1 MSHTTQAYRVHQ
13 DDEGKLAAS
22 FDEIEVDSPAAGE
35 VLVKVA
41 YSSVNYKDAL
51 ACTDA
56 GKIIRGF
63 PRIAGIDLAG
73 TVVESGD
80 DRYAVNDQVVLT
92 GYSHGESLDG
102 GYTQL
107 AKVNGD
113 YLVPLPDGIS
123 LLEAMSL
130 GTAGFTAAL
139 SVHRLQQVDV
149 NPGSGPILVTGA
161 TGGVGSIAI
170 DLLAGQG
177 YEVAAYTGKIDQT
190 DYLKSLGA
198 SEIVNRHEL
207 ELGTRPLEKS
217 LWAGAVDTVGD
228 ETLAWLTRTVNP
240 WGAIASCGLAG
251 GIKLSTTVMPFI
263 IRGVSLLGID
273 SVLCPM
279 EIRQQIW
286 QRLATDLK
294 PAHLD
299 TIASVV
305 AFDQLPNQFAQF
317 LDGSVKGRKVIEVG
331 G

>member
-1 MSHTTQAYRVHQ
+1 MSHSALAYRAHE
-13 DDEGKLAAS
+13 DDDRKVSSKFEQITV
-22 FDEIEVDSPAAGE
+22 ESPAAGE

-51 ACTDA
+51 ATTGA
-56 GKIIRGF
+56 GRIIRGF

-80 DRYAVNDQVVLT
+80 DRYSAGDEVVLT

-102 GYTQL
+102 GFTQL
-107 AKVNGD
+107 AKVGAE
-113 YLVPLPDGIS
+113 YLVPLPAGLS
-123 LLEAMSL
+123 LQEAMSI

-139 SVHRLQQVDV
+139 SVHRLQQVGV
-149 NPGSGPILVTGA
+149 TAESGPILVTGA

-170 DLLAGQG
+170 DILSKLG
-177 YEVAAYTGKIDQT
+177 YQVAAFTGKTEQS

-198 SEIVNRHEL
+198 GEIVNRHEL
-207 ELGTRPLEKS
+207 ELGTRPLEKG

-228 ETLAWLTRTVNP
+228 ETLGWLTRTVNP

-251 GIKLSTTVMPFI
+251 GIKLNTTVMPFI
-263 IRGVSLLGID
+263 IRGISLLGID

-279 EIRQQIW
+279 VVREQIW

-294 PAHLD
+294 PVHLD
-299 TIASVV
+299 AIATVV
-305 AFDQLPNQFAQF
+305 SFDELPDQFAQF
-317 LDGSVKGRKVIEVG
+317 LDGSIKGRVVVKIG
-331 G
+331 D

>member
-1 MSHTTQAYRVHQ
+1 MTHTTQAYRVHQ
-13 DDEGKLAAS
+13 DDEGNLSAS
-22 FDEIEVDSPAAGE
+22 FDEVELESPQVGE
-35 VLVKVA
+35 VLVRVA

-51 ACTDA
+51 ACTGA

-73 TVVESGD
+73 TVTESGD
-80 DRYAVNDQVVLT
+80 DRYQAGDPVLLT

-102 GYTQL
+102 GYTQI
-107 AKVNGD
+107 AKVQGD
-113 YLVPLPDGIS
+113 YLLPLPQGLS
-123 LLEAMSL
+123 LLDAMSL

-139 SVHRLQQVDV
+139 SVHRLQQVDIK
-149 NPGSGPILVTGA
+149 PGNGPILVTGA

-177 YEVAAYTGKIDQT
+177 YEVAAFTGKTDQS

-207 ELGTRPLEKS
+207 ELGTRPLEKG

-251 GIKLSTTVMPFI
+251 GIKLNTTVMPFI

-279 EIRQQIW
+279 EVRQQIW

-294 PAHLD
+294 PTHLQSITKMVD
-299 TIASVV
+299 
-305 AFDQLPNQFAQF
+305 FDQLPGQFEQF
-317 LDGSVKGRKVIEVG
+317 LNGRVKGRIVIKIAG
-331 G
+331 

>member
-1 MSHTTQAYRVHQ
+1 VSHTTQAYRVHQ
-13 DDEGKLAAS
+13 DDEGKIS
-22 FDEIEVDSPAAGE
+22 SRFDEMVIESPAEGE

-51 ACTDA
+51 ACTGA
-56 GKIIRGF
+56 GKIVRGF
-63 PRIAGIDLAG
+63 PRVAGIDLAG
-73 TVVESGD
+73 TVIESADPRYTAGD
-80 DRYAVNDQVVLT
+80 DVVLT

-107 AKVNGD
+107 ARVSAD
-113 YLVPLPDGIS
+113 YLVPLPAGIS

-139 SVHRLQQVDV
+139 SVHRLQQIGVE
-149 NPGSGPILVTGA
+149 PGGAPILVTGA

-170 DLLAGQG
+170 DLLARQG
-177 YEVAAYTGKIDQT
+177 YEVAAFTGKVDQT

-198 SEIVNRHEL
+198 SQIVNRHEL
-207 ELGTRPLEKS
+207 ELGSRPLEKG
-217 LWAGAVDTVGD
+217 LWGGAVDTVGD

-251 GIKLSTTVMPFI
+251 GIKLNTTVMPFI
-263 IRGVSLLGID
+263 IRGVTLLGID

-279 EIRQQIW
+279 DIRQQIW

-294 PAHLD
+294 PGHLD
-299 TIASVV
+299 AIASEVE
-305 AFDQLPNQFAQF
+305 FDQLPGQFEQF
-317 LDGSVKGRKVIEVG
+317 LNGTIKGRVVVKVST
-331 G
+331 

>member
-13 DDEGKLAAS
+13 DDDRKISSS
-22 FDEIEVDSPAAGE
+22 FDEMVLESPVAGE

-51 ACTDA
+51 ACTGA
-56 GKIIRGF
+56 GKIVRGF
-63 PRIAGIDLAG
+63 PRVAGIDLAG

-80 DRYAVNDQVVLT
+80 DRYAAGDEVVLT

-107 AKVNGD
+107 AKVSAD
-113 YLVPLPDGIS
+113 YLVPLPAGIS

-139 SVHRLQQVDV
+139 SVHRLQQVDIK
-149 NPGSGPILVTGA
+149 PDGGPILVTGA

-177 YEVAAYTGKIDQT
+177 YEVAAFTGKVDQT

-198 SEIVNRHEL
+198 SQVVNRHEL
-207 ELGTRPLEKS
+207 ELGSRPLEKG
-217 LWAGAVDTVGD
+217 LWGGAVDTVGD

-251 GIKLSTTVMPFI
+251 GITLNTTVMPFI
-263 IRGVSLLGID
+263 IRGITLLGID

-279 EIRQQIW
+279 PIREQVW
-286 QRLATDLK
+286 ARLAGDLK
-294 PAHLD
+294 PRNLE
-299 TIASVV
+299 TIANVV
-305 AFDQLPNQFAQF
+305 DFEQLPAQFDQF
-317 LDGSVKGRKVIEVG
+317 LKGTIKGRIVVKIG
-331 G
+331 D

>member
-1 MSHTTQAYRVHQ
+1 VSHTTQAYRVHQ
-13 DDEGKLAAS
+13 DDDRKISSS
-22 FDEIEVDSPAAGE
+22 FDEMVLESPVAGE

-51 ACTDA
+51 ACTGA
-56 GKIIRGF
+56 GKIVRGF
-63 PRIAGIDLAG
+63 PRVAGIDLAG

-80 DRYAVNDQVVLT
+80 DRYAAGDEVVLT

-107 AKVNGD
+107 AKVSAD
-113 YLVPLPDGIS
+113 YLVPLPAGIS

-139 SVHRLQQVDV
+139 SVHRLQQVDIK
-149 NPGSGPILVTGA
+149 PDGGPILVTGA

-177 YEVAAYTGKIDQT
+177 YEVAAFTGKVDQT

-198 SEIVNRHEL
+198 SQVVNRHEL
-207 ELGTRPLEKS
+207 ELGSRPLEKG
-217 LWAGAVDTVGD
+217 LWGGAVDTVGD

-251 GIKLSTTVMPFI
+251 GITLNTTVMPFI
-263 IRGVSLLGID
+263 IRGITLLGID

-279 EIRQQIW
+279 PIREQVW
-286 QRLATDLK
+286 ARLAGDLK
-294 PAHLD
+294 PRNLE
-299 TIASVV
+299 TIANVV
-305 AFDQLPNQFAQF
+305 DFEQLPAQFDQF
-317 LDGSVKGRKVIEVG
+317 LKGTIKGRIVVKIG
-331 G
+331 D

>member
-1 MSHTTQAYRVHQ
+1 MTHIALAYRAHENEDKKVSSRL
-13 DDEGKLAAS
+13 E
-22 FDEIEVDSPAAGE
+22 EITVESPKAGE

-51 ACTDA
+51 ATTGA

-63 PRIAGIDLAG
+63 PRVAGIDLAG
-73 TVVESGD
+73 TVLESAD
-80 DRYAVNDQVVLT
+80 DRFEEGQQVALT
-92 GYSHGESLDG
+92 GYGYGESMDG

-107 AKVNGD
+107 AKVQAD
-113 YLVPLPDGIS
+113 HLVALPEGIS
-123 LLEAMSL
+123 LQESMAI

-149 NPGSGPILVTGA
+149 TPESGKILVTGA

-170 DLLAGQG
+170 DMLARQG
-177 YEVAAYTGKIDQT
+177 YEVAAFTGKTDHS
-190 DYLKSLGA
+190 DYLRALGA

-207 ELGTRPLEKS
+207 EMGTRPLEKG

-251 GIKLSTTVMPFI
+251 GIKLNTTVMPFI
-263 IRGVSLLGID
+263 IRGVALLGID

-279 EIRQQIW
+279 DVRRQIW
-286 QRLATDLK
+286 ARIAGDLK
-294 PAHLD
+294 PQHLQAIE
-299 TIASVV
+299 TVV
-305 AFDQLPNQFAQF
+305 PFSQLPDQFGQF
-317 LDGSVKGRKVIEVG
+317 LDGSIKGRIVVAIGE
-331 G
+331 

>member
-1 MSHTTQAYRVHQ
+1 VSHTTQAYRVHQ
-13 DDEGKLAAS
+13 DDDGKISSS
-22 FDEIEVDSPAAGE
+22 FDEMVLESPAVGE
-35 VLVKVA
+35 VLIKVA

-51 ACTDA
+51 ACTGA
-56 GKIIRGF
+56 GKIVRGF
-63 PRIAGIDLAG
+63 PRVAGIDLAG

-80 DRYAVNDQVVLT
+80 DRYAAGDEVVLT

-107 AKVNGD
+107 AKVQAD
-113 YLVPLPDGIS
+113 YLVPLPAGIS
-123 LLEAMSL
+123 LLQAMSL

-149 NPGSGPILVTGA
+149 KPGSGPILVTGA

-177 YEVAAYTGKIDQT
+177 YEVAAFTGKVDQT

-198 SEIVNRHEL
+198 SQIVNRHEL
-207 ELGTRPLEKS
+207 ELGTRPLEKG

-251 GIKLSTTVMPFI
+251 GIKLNTTVMPFI
-263 IRGVSLLGID
+263 IRGITLLGID

-279 EIRQQIW
+279 PVREQVWSRI
-286 QRLATDLK
+286 AGDLK
-294 PAHLD
+294 PKNLE
-299 TIASVV
+299 TIANVV
-305 AFDQLPNQFAQF
+305 SFDQLPEQFGQF
-317 LDGSVKGRKVIEVG
+317 LNGTIKGRIVVKIG
-331 G
+331 D